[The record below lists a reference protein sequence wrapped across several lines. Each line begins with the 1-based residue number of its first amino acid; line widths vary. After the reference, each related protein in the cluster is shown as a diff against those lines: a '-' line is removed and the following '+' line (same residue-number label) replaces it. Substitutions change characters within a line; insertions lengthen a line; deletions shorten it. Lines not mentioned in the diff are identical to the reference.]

1 MKYEKIF
8 STMATFYIIQA
19 VSDENVTVI
28 DREFNNIP
36 VRLYLPKRKLE
47 RKRPAVI
54 FIHGGIFV
62 FGSCSKYIS
71 DMCVVHIFI
80 FKKVLY
86 IDRILSTQC

>member
-8 STMATFYIIQA
+8 STVTTFYIVQA

-80 FKKVLY
+80 FKKVLG
-86 IDRILSTQC
+86 IDRVLSI

>member
-8 STMATFYIIQA
+8 STVTTFYIVQA

-47 RKRPAVI
+47 RKSPAVI
-54 FIHGGIFV
+54 FIHGGMFA

-71 DMCVVHIFI
+71 DMCVVHI
-80 FKKVLY
+80 Y
-86 IDRILSTQC
+86 IYTHTYIQKSAVY